1 MHVALVGRVNV
12 GKSTLFNRL
21 VGRRSAIAHKTPSL
35 TRDLREGAASIA
47 DISFTVFDTPGVVHG
62 ASLSSL
68 PGPTGI
74 PAWSP
79 GGAPPR
85 RRAQATGN
93 LPSSPTFFSVLAGD
107 GAHPGA
113 ATLAS
118 MMNKVAL
125 GVSRADVVLMVAD
138 MREGLADGDR
148 EIARWLRK
156 QGKPVVLVGNKAE
169 GAVVDE
175 TLMTGLGLGA
185 PLLISAE
192 HGTGMQDLYLALW
205 PVSRSCQATQ
215 AAGKAPS
222 SDAPG
227 SAPSPTAGDDGG
239 SFELDPGR
247 PVQLAVVGK
256 PNAGKSTLTNR
267 LLGQDRMVVGP
278 EPGVTRDAVRTEL
291 LYRGARIGLVDTA
304 GVRKLKPPTK
314 DDEDLV
320 SRECLNDTLRAVR
333 TSTVSVVVI
342 DHRTMSKDDD
352 LQQLSTVIE
361 EGRGLVVAV
370 NKWDLIRSAKERL
383 SAQKLISEQ
392 VERYLGHLG
401 KVEVAHISAE
411 TGTGVPEILPAV
423 LRVHE
428 RLAFRLSTHKLMA
441 WLADVTRV
449 QPPPRVKGYKVKI
462 RFITQAP
469 RAPPTFVLFLNT
481 SRSLLPGSYVQ
492 FLVSTL
498 RKDFDLHSIPVR
510 IVQRLAENDDPE
522 ELKDKKKATGPPRR
536 KTTTR

>member
-1 MHVALVGRVNV
+1 MQVALVGRVNV

-47 DISFTVFDTPGVVHG
+47 DISFTVLDTPGVVHG
-62 ASLSSL
+62 ASLSA
-68 PGPTGI
+68 PKPQRR
-74 PAWSP
+74 PAHPS
-79 GGAPPR
+79 GDSSSS
-85 RRAQATGN
+85 
-93 LPSSPTFFSVLAGD
+93 SSPTFFSVLASD

-113 ATLAS
+113 TTLAS
-118 MMNKVAL
+118 MMDKVGM
-125 GVSRADVVLMVAD
+125 GVGRADLVLMVTD
-138 MREGLADGDR
+138 MREGLAEGDR

-169 GAVVDE
+169 GKVEDE
-175 TLMTGLGLGA
+175 AAMAGLGLGA

-205 PVSRSCQATQ
+205 PVSYHVS
-215 AAGKAPS
+215 
-222 SDAPG
+222 
-227 SAPSPTAGDDGG
+227 AGDRQKNAANPPVVSEDAGGDGG
-239 SFELDPGR
+239 SFDVDPGR
-247 PVQLAVVGK
+247 PVQMAVVGK

-291 LYRGARIGLVDTA
+291 VYRGTKIGLVDTA

-333 TSTVSVVVI
+333 TSTVAVVVI

-370 NKWDLIRSAKERL
+370 NKWDLIKSAKERL
-383 SAQKLISEQ
+383 SAQKLVSEQ

-411 TGTGVPEILPAV
+411 TGAGVSEILPAV

-428 RLAFRLSTHKLMA
+428 RLAFRLSTHKLMT

-498 RKDFDLHSIPVR
+498 RKDFDLQSVPVR
-510 IVQRLAENDDPE
+510 IVQRLAEHDQPE
-522 ELKDKKKATGPPRR
+522 EADKDKDKEKKKATGPPPKR